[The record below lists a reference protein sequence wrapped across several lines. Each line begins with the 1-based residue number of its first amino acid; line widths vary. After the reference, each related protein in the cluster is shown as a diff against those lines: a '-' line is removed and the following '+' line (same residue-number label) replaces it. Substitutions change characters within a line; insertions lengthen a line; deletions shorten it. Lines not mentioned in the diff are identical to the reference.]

1 VLQGQARSCDL
12 RIPFPGI
19 GGKSSPLS
27 FSFIVYLEHKGDVLE
42 QDRHSTPASTAP
54 V

>member
-1 VLQGQARSCDL
+1 MA
-12 RIPFPGI
+12 
-19 GGKSSPLS
+19 

-42 QDRHSTPASTAP
+42 QDRHSKPATTAP